1 MGKAGVGQEPG
12 EKWLEGTLS
21 QVRERRRNLS
31 ARPKGFWEQK
41 GKGNGG
47 GWGEDPRRG
56 AGTGP

>member
-31 ARPKGFWEQK
+31 ARPKGSWEQK